1 MQTTC
6 PSPRP
11 AGRGVAHSYRYS
23 RNYPRGKE
31 FVEKGVTEQKII
43 ISWDMSI
50 EEHDKEGEGDRNE
63 QRIEELRLIQCK
75 GLRKEE
81 IEDRLKRTRRSRKI

>member
-23 RNYPRGKE
+23 RNYPQGKGS
-31 FVEKGVTEQKII
+31 VEKGVTEQEII
-43 ISWDMSI
+43 IIMGLSI

-63 QRIEELRLIQCK
+63 QRIYK
-75 GLRKEE
+75 SNYG
-81 IEDRLKRTRRSRKI
+81 